1 MKISK
6 NWLCEF
12 LSSDLTVNE
21 ISEYLT
27 NLGLEVE
34 GLESYETIK
43 GSLEGIL
50 VGKILKCYKHPNAD
64 KLKITEVEISKSVN
78 KQIIC
83 GANNVKVGQKV
94 AVATVGSTLYD
105 KNHNEIKIKKTK
117 IRGEISEGMICSEYE
132 LNIGDSHEGILEL
145 DSNTKI
151 GTSLN
156 NIYKC
161 EKDYILEIG
170 ITPNRGD
177 ALSHFGVARDL
188 KAKLIHE
195 NIPFKWMTKNNN
207 KFKIDNNSFS
217 IKVNV
222 EKKILVKKYYGL
234 TISNIKVSESNNK
247 VKNKLISIGVNPVN
261 NIVDITNLILH
272 EIGQP
277 LHAFDA
283 NKISGKV
290 IVKSIKKPQKFK
302 TLDNTIINVGDDDIL
317 ICDEK
322 KPLCLAGIIGGLD
335 SGVSNKTKN
344 IFLESAYFDPES
356 IRKTS
361 KKHNIQTESSYRF
374 ERGIDPNN
382 CLFALKRAALLI
394 KEYASGEI
402 SSEIQEFNLNDSKD
416 EPIFLSFNKLFNV
429 IGQKIESNKIINIL
443 KSLEVEIL
451 NLTSDGILI
460 KVPSYRVD
468 VKRDIDVIEDI
479 LRIYGFNN
487 IKGNK
492 KLISFYPSPTIF
504 EKKSLQNKISN
515 KLINLG
521 FYEVLNNSLTSPK
534 NQNHAYKAVKIL
546 NPLGVEYSELRTSM
560 LYSMIDNAKYNI
572 NRQNN
577 NLKLFE
583 FGSIYHNEKSNSF
596 SEIKKIGIMLCGDLY
611 ENRWNNNQ
619 VETDFFVLKG
629 YVDMIFNNLEIT
641 NFKISKN
648 KSNIFSDSINYE
660 KDNVVV
666 CSFGEVNK
674 SIINRYSIDNSLFFA
689 EINFDLICKLLIRKI
704 SINKVSKF
712 PLIKRDLSILLDKN
726 IEYESIKQISY
737 SVERNILKK
746 IELFDVY
753 VGENIPQNKKSY
765 AMSFTFIDKN
775 KTLTDNKVDQVIN
788 KLILEFKKKLNA
800 EIRK

>member
-1 MKISK
+1 M
-6 NWLCEF
+6 
-12 LSSDLTVNE
+12 
-21 ISEYLT
+21 
-27 NLGLEVE
+27 
-34 GLESYETIK
+34 
-43 GSLEGIL
+43 
-50 VGKILKCYKHPNAD
+50 
-64 KLKITEVEISKSVN
+64 
-78 KQIIC
+78 
-83 GANNVKVGQKV
+83 
-94 AVATVGSTLYD
+94 
-105 KNHNEIKIKKTK
+105 
-117 IRGEISEGMICSEYE
+117 
-132 LNIGDSHEGILEL
+132 
-145 DSNTKI
+145 
-151 GTSLN
+151 
-156 NIYKC
+156 
-161 EKDYILEIG
+161 
-170 ITPNRGD
+170 
-177 ALSHFGVARDL
+177 
-188 KAKLIHE
+188 
-195 NIPFKWMTKNNN
+195 
-207 KFKIDNNSFS
+207 
-217 IKVNV
+217 
-222 EKKILVKKYYGL
+222 
-234 TISNIKVSESNNK
+234 
-247 VKNKLISIGVNPVN
+247 
-261 NIVDITNLILH
+261 
-272 EIGQP
+272 
-277 LHAFDA
+277 
-283 NKISGKV
+283 
-290 IVKSIKKPQKFK
+290 
-302 TLDNTIINVGDDDIL
+302 
-317 ICDEK
+317 
-322 KPLCLAGIIGGLD
+322 
-335 SGVSNKTKN
+335 
-344 IFLESAYFDPES
+344 ESAYFDPES

-534 NQNHAYKAVKIL
+534 NQNHTYKAVKIL
-546 NPLGVEYSELRTSM
+546 NPLGVEFSELRTSM
-560 LYSMIDNAKYNI
+560 VYSMIDNAKYNI

-666 CSFGEVNK
+666 CSFGEVDK
-674 SIINRYSIDNSLFFA
+674 SIINRYSLDNSLFFA

-765 AMSFTFIDKN
+765 AISFTFIDKN

>member
-1 MKISK
+1 M
-6 NWLCEF
+6 
-12 LSSDLTVNE
+12 TVNE

-177 ALSHFGVARDL
+177 ALSHFGIARDL

-222 EKKILVKKYYGL
+222 EKILVKKYYGL

-322 KPLCLAGIIGGLD
+322 KPICLAGIIGGLD
-335 SGVSNKTKN
+335 SGVSNKTKKY
-344 IFLESAYFDPES
+344 IFG
-356 IRKTS
+356 K
-361 KKHNIQTESSYRF
+361 
-374 ERGIDPNN
+374 
-382 CLFALKRAALLI
+382 CLL
-394 KEYASGEI
+394 
-402 SSEIQEFNLNDSKD
+402 
-416 EPIFLSFNKLFNV
+416 
-429 IGQKIESNKIINIL
+429 
-443 KSLEVEIL
+443 
-451 NLTSDGILI
+451 
-460 KVPSYRVD
+460 
-468 VKRDIDVIEDI
+468 
-479 LRIYGFNN
+479 
-487 IKGNK
+487 
-492 KLISFYPSPTIF
+492 
-504 EKKSLQNKISN
+504 
-515 KLINLG
+515 
-521 FYEVLNNSLTSPK
+521 
-534 NQNHAYKAVKIL
+534 
-546 NPLGVEYSELRTSM
+546 
-560 LYSMIDNAKYNI
+560 
-572 NRQNN
+572 
-577 NLKLFE
+577 
-583 FGSIYHNEKSNSF
+583 
-596 SEIKKIGIMLCGDLY
+596 
-611 ENRWNNNQ
+611 
-619 VETDFFVLKG
+619 
-629 YVDMIFNNLEIT
+629 
-641 NFKISKN
+641 
-648 KSNIFSDSINYE
+648 
-660 KDNVVV
+660 
-666 CSFGEVNK
+666 
-674 SIINRYSIDNSLFFA
+674 
-689 EINFDLICKLLIRKI
+689 
-704 SINKVSKF
+704 
-712 PLIKRDLSILLDKN
+712 
-726 IEYESIKQISY
+726 
-737 SVERNILKK
+737 
-746 IELFDVY
+746 
-753 VGENIPQNKKSY
+753 
-765 AMSFTFIDKN
+765 
-775 KTLTDNKVDQVIN
+775 
-788 KLILEFKKKLNA
+788 
-800 EIRK
+800 

>member
-6 NWLCEF
+6 NWLYEF
-12 LSSDLTVNE
+12 LNTDLTVNE
-21 ISEYLT
+21 ISDYLT

-34 GLESYETIK
+34 GVENYESIK

-64 KLKITEVEISKSVN
+64 KLKITEVEIRKN
-78 KQIIC
+78 TTKQIIC

-105 KNHNEIKIKKTK
+105 KNQNEIKIKKTK

-132 LNIGDSHEGILEL
+132 LQIGDSNEGILEL
-145 DSNTKI
+145 DLNTKI
-151 GTSLN
+151 GTGLN
-156 NIYKC
+156 TIYKC
-161 EKDYILEIG
+161 EKDHIFEIG

-188 KAKLIHE
+188 KAKLIYE
-195 NIPFKWMTKNNN
+195 KIPFKWITKNNN
-207 KFKIDNNSFS
+207 KFKIDNNSFL
-217 IKVNV
+217 IKVNI
-222 EKKILVKKYYGL
+222 EKKSSVKKYYGL
-234 TISNIKVSESNNK
+234 TISNIKVSESTNK
-247 VKNKLISIGVNPVN
+247 VKNRLISIGVNPVN

-272 EIGQP
+272 ETGQP

-283 NKISGKV
+283 DKINGKI
-290 IVKSIKKPQKFK
+290 IVKSIKKQQKFK
-302 TLDNTIINVGDDDIL
+302 TLDNTVINVGDDDIL

-322 KPLCLAGIIGGLD
+322 KPLCLAGIIGGLE
-335 SGVSNKTKN
+335 SGVSNRTKN

-374 ERGIDPNN
+374 ERGIDPDN

-394 KEYASGEI
+394 KEYASGDI
-402 SSEIQEFNLNDSKD
+402 SSDIQEFNLNDSKE

-429 IGQKIESNKIINIL
+429 IGQKIESDKIINIL

-479 LRIYGFNN
+479 LRVYGFNN

-492 KLISFYPSPTIF
+492 KLISFYPSPKTF
-504 EKKSLQNKISN
+504 EKNSLINKISN

-534 NQNHAYKAVKIL
+534 NQNHTYNAVKIL
-546 NPLGVEYSELRTSM
+546 NPLGVEFSELRTSM

-596 SEIKKIGIMLCGDLY
+596 SEIKKIGMMLCGDLY
-611 ENRWNNNQ
+611 ENRWNISQ
-619 VETDFFVLKG
+619 VKTNFFVLKG
-629 YVDMIFNNLEIT
+629 YVDMILNFLEIT
-641 NFKISKN
+641 NFKITKN
-648 KSNIFSDSINYE
+648 KSNIFSDSINYK
-660 KDNVVV
+660 KDEAVI

-674 SIINRYSIDNSLFFA
+674 SIVNRYSLDNSLFFA
-689 EINFDLICKLLIRKI
+689 EINFDLICKLLIKKI

-726 IEYESIKQISY
+726 IEYESIKEITY
-737 SVERNILKK
+737 SVENNILKK

-765 AMSFTFIDKN
+765 AISFTFVDKN
-775 KTLTDNKVDQVIN
+775 KTLTDNMVDQVIN
-788 KLILEFKKKLNA
+788 KLILELKEKLNA

>member
-12 LSSDLTVNE
+12 INSDLTVNE

-34 GLESYETIK
+34 GVQSYETLK

-64 KLKITEVEISKSVN
+64 KLKITEVEIGKN
-78 KQIIC
+78 EIKQIIC
-83 GANNVKVGQKV
+83 GASNVKVGQKV
-94 AVATVGSTLYD
+94 AVATVDSTLYD
-105 KNHNEIKIKKTK
+105 KNRNEIKIKKTK

-161 EKDYILEIG
+161 EKDHILEIG

-195 NIPFKWMTKNNN
+195 KIPFKWMTKNNN

-222 EKKILVKKYYGL
+222 EKKLLVRKYYGL
-234 TISNIKVSESNNK
+234 TISNIKVRESNNK

-302 TLDNTIINVGDDDIL
+302 TLDNTIINVGDDDLL

-322 KPLCLAGIIGGLD
+322 KPLCLAGIIGGLE

-402 SSEIQEFNLNDSKD
+402 SSDIQEFNLNDSKE

-429 IGQKIESNKIINIL
+429 IGQKIESNEIINIL

-460 KVPSYRVD
+460 KVPNYRVD

-479 LRIYGFNN
+479 LRVYGFNN
-487 IKGNK
+487 IKGN
-492 KLISFYPSPTIF
+492 T
-504 EKKSLQNKISN
+504 
-515 KLINLG
+515 
-521 FYEVLNNSLTSPK
+521 
-534 NQNHAYKAVKIL
+534 
-546 NPLGVEYSELRTSM
+546 
-560 LYSMIDNAKYNI
+560 
-572 NRQNN
+572 
-577 NLKLFE
+577 
-583 FGSIYHNEKSNSF
+583 
-596 SEIKKIGIMLCGDLY
+596 
-611 ENRWNNNQ
+611 
-619 VETDFFVLKG
+619 
-629 YVDMIFNNLEIT
+629 
-641 NFKISKN
+641 
-648 KSNIFSDSINYE
+648 
-660 KDNVVV
+660 
-666 CSFGEVNK
+666 
-674 SIINRYSIDNSLFFA
+674 
-689 EINFDLICKLLIRKI
+689 
-704 SINKVSKF
+704 
-712 PLIKRDLSILLDKN
+712 
-726 IEYESIKQISY
+726 
-737 SVERNILKK
+737 
-746 IELFDVY
+746 
-753 VGENIPQNKKSY
+753 
-765 AMSFTFIDKN
+765 
-775 KTLTDNKVDQVIN
+775 
-788 KLILEFKKKLNA
+788 
-800 EIRK
+800 

>member
-12 LSSDLTVNE
+12 LNTDLTVYE

-34 GLESYETIK
+34 GVKSYESIK

-64 KLKITEVEISKSVN
+64 KLKITQVEITQN
-78 KQIIC
+78 IIKQIIC
-83 GANNVKVGQKV
+83 GAKNVKVGQKV
-94 AVATVGSTLYD
+94 AVATEGSILHD

-132 LNIGDSHEGILEL
+132 LNIGDSREGILEL

-151 GTSLN
+151 GTALN

-161 EKDYILEIG
+161 EKDHIYEIG

-195 NIPFKWMTKNNN
+195 KIPFKWITNNNN

-217 IKVNV
+217 IKINV
-222 EKKILVKKYYGL
+222 EKKLLVKKYYGL

-247 VKNKLISIGVNPVN
+247 VKNKLLSIGVKPIN

-272 EIGQP
+272 ETGQP

-283 NKISGKV
+283 NKINGKV

-382 CLFALKRAALLI
+382 CLFSLKRAALLI

-402 SSEIQEFNLNDSKD
+402 SSDIQEFNLNDFKE

-429 IGQKIESNKIINIL
+429 IGQKIESEKIINIL

-479 LRIYGFNN
+479 LRVYGFNN

-492 KLISFYPSPTIF
+492 KLISFYPSPKTF
-504 EKKSLQNKISN
+504 EKNSLINKISN

-521 FYEVLNNSLTSPK
+521 FCEVLNNSLTSPK
-534 NQNHAYKAVKIL
+534 NQNHNYQAVKIL
-546 NPLGVEYSELRTSM
+546 NPLGVEFSELRTSM
-560 LYSMIDNAKYNI
+560 LYSMINNAKYNI

-583 FGSIYHNEKSNSF
+583 FGSIYHDQKSNSF
-596 SEIKKIGIMLCGDLY
+596 SEIKKIGMLLCGDLY
-611 ENRWNNNQ
+611 ENRWNINQIKNN
-619 VETDFFVLKG
+619 FFVLKG
-629 YVDMIFNNLEIT
+629 YVDMIFNNLEIS

-648 KSNIFSDSINYE
+648 KSNIFSESLNYE
-660 KDNVVV
+660 INNAII

-674 SIINRYSIDNSLFFA
+674 SIINRYSLDNSLFFA
-689 EINFDLICKLLIRKI
+689 EINFDLIFNLISRKI

-712 PLIKRDLSILLDKN
+712 PLIKRDLSILLDKK
-726 IEYESIKQISY
+726 IEYDSIKKIAY
-737 SVERNILKK
+737 SVENSILKK

-753 VGENIPQNKKSY
+753 VGKNIPQNKKSY
-765 AMSFTFIDKN
+765 AISLTFVDEN
-775 KTLTDNKVDQVIN
+775 KTLTDDKVDLVVN
-788 KLILEFKKKLNA
+788 KLIIEFQDKLDA

>member
-12 LSSDLTVNE
+12 LNTDLTVNE

-34 GLESYETIK
+34 GVENYESIK

-64 KLKITEVEISKSVN
+64 KLKITQVETSKSVIN
-78 KQIIC
+78 QIIC
-83 GANNVKVGQKV
+83 GAKNVKVGQKV

-105 KNHNEIKIKKTK
+105 KNQNEIKIKKTN
-117 IRGEISEGMICSEYE
+117 IRGEVSEGMICSEYE

-151 GTSLN
+151 GTPLN
-156 NIYKC
+156 KIYKC
-161 EKDYILEIG
+161 EKDQIFEIG

-195 NIPFKWMTKNNN
+195 KIPFKWIEKNNN
-207 KFKIDNNSFS
+207 QFKIDNNSFS

-222 EKKILVKKYYGL
+222 ETKSTVKRYYGL
-234 TISNIKVSESNNK
+234 TISNIKVRESINK
-247 VKNKLISIGVNPVN
+247 VKNKLISVGVNPIN

-283 NKISGKV
+283 DKIKGKV

-302 TLDNTIINVGDDDIL
+302 TLDNAIINVGDDDIL

-335 SGVSNKTKN
+335 SGVSNTTKN
-344 IFLESAYFDPES
+344 IFLESAYFDPEL

-361 KKHNIQTESSYRF
+361 KKHGIQTESSYRF

-402 SSEIQEFNLNDSKD
+402 SSEIQEFKLNDFKE
-416 EPIFLSFNKLFNV
+416 EPILVSFKKVFNV
-429 IGQKIESNKIINIL
+429 IGQKIESDKIINIL

-487 IKGNK
+487 IKPNK
-492 KLISFYPSPTIF
+492 KLISFYPNPKSF
-504 EKKSLQNKISN
+504 EKNSLINKISG

-534 NQNHAYKAVKIL
+534 NQNPSYKAVKIL
-546 NPLGVEYSELRTSM
+546 NPLGVEFSELRTSM
-560 LYSMIDNAKYNI
+560 LFSMIDNAKFNI
-572 NRQNN
+572 NRQNK

-583 FGSIYHNEKSNSF
+583 FGSVYHNEKSNSF

-611 ENRWNNNQ
+611 QNRWNISQ
-619 VETDFFVLKG
+619 VKTNFFVLKG
-629 YVDMIFNNLEIT
+629 YVDMILNTLEIT
-641 NFKISKN
+641 GFNISKN
-648 KSNIFSDSINYE
+648 KSNIFSDSLNYK
-660 KDNVVV
+660 KDNGII

-674 SIINRYSIDNSLFFA
+674 SVINRYSLNNSLFFA
-689 EINFDLICKLLIRKI
+689 EFDFDLICKLLIRKI

-712 PLIKRDLSILLDKN
+712 PLIRRDLSILLDKN
-726 IEYESIKQISY
+726 IQFESIKKIAY
-737 SVERNILKK
+737 SIENNILRK

-753 VGENIPQNKKSY
+753 VGKNIPHNKKSY
-765 AMSFTFIDKN
+765 AISFTFVDKN
-775 KTLTDNKVDQVIN
+775 KTLTDKKVDKVVN
-788 KLILEFKKKLNA
+788 KLIFELQDKFNA